1 VIPRAYWRFVLVTR
15 RFLPLAWAYL
25 RDRRRWLLFGG
36 RRDVGPEMHRQRAE
50 HLLDAI
56 LALGPTFIKLG
67 QLLSTRP
74 DLLPRVYVDVLS
86 RLQDQVPPAD
96 WAEASGVLDDAVGGA
111 DAYDGF
117 DTEPVSGAS
126 LGQVY
131 LAELD
136 GQRVAVKVRRPGVE
150 SLVEADLR
158 VIRWLLPL
166 VKRFVGKSRS
176 FSLTNLADEFD
187 QVIHE
192 EMDYEREAR
201 MLTEIRENLA
211 DNDRVRIPAVM
222 HSHSTGS
229 VLTMEY
235 VEGTKVTD
243 VDGLDSMDVDR
254 HAVAET
260 LQRAYL
266 RMIVDDGVF
275 HADPH
280 PGNIAVQRDGT
291 VVFYDFGMSGRVSG
305 YIQDRIVEFYIA
317 VADRDIDGILDALT
331 AMGTLAP
338 DADRETMGAVMELA
352 IADARGEDIEE
363 YRVRGIVERIENT
376 IYEFPFRLPA
386 NLALVLRVATV
397 VEGVCVT
404 LDPDYDFIAVATA
417 YLTEQGY
424 REEGAPRTPSERSAR
439 PRPPRCG
446 CPPSWRA
453 SSTTWTASSSR
464 SGRRS
469 AIRTASSTASLPVSS
484 TGCWPRLARSRRP
497 SCSASAARSR
507 PRSRPGSHSLC
518 CTSSGGRS
526 TTAAASPPSPNSPGR
541 TSASGTKRRPLIR
554 VTPSTCWTSSES
566 GWRPLAGWS
575 RHRLDQRLR
584 IRVADGHAD
593 ADVAELRVL
602 NGEIE
607 GIDRGGAL
615 PHPELEGVVV
625 EGSETAV
632 PNRVTNLAPLD
643 PPGDAIQPV
652 RGRRNGPLVGRD
664 LGVGKQGPHGV
675 RNPFGNLG
683 RLDRGADSHIGPIGD
698 PDRIV
703 RGLWGRHSWLAP
715 TVTTS
720 SPAIAS
726 GPSRSSRRIRS

>member
-15 RFLPLAWAYL
+15 RFLPLALAYL
-25 RDRRRWLLFGG
+25 RDRRRWVLFGG
-36 RRDVGPEMHRQRAE
+36 RRDVGAETQRRRAE

-96 WAEASGVLDDAVGGA
+96 WADARTVLDDAVGGA
-111 DAYDGF
+111 DAYDAF
-117 DTEPVSGAS
+117 DTEPISGAS

-136 GQRVAVKVRRPGVE
+136 GRRVAVKVRRPGVE

-158 VIRWLLPL
+158 VIRWLLPI
-166 VKRFVGKSRS
+166 VKRFVGESRS
-176 FSLTNLADEFD
+176 FSLANLADEFD

-201 MLTEIRENLA
+201 MLTEIRDNFA
-211 DNDRVRIPAVM
+211 DNDRVRIPATVE
-222 HSHSTGS
+222 SHSTAS

-235 VEGTKVTD
+235 VEGTKVTE
-243 VDGLDSMDVDR
+243 VDELDAMGVDR

-305 YIQDRIVEFYIA
+305 YIQDRIVDFYIA
-317 VADRDIDGILDALT
+317 VADRNIDGILDALT

-352 IADARGEDIEE
+352 IADARGEDIED

-404 LDPDYDFIAVATA
+404 LDPDYDFISVATA

-424 REEGAPRTPSERSAR
+424 REEGA
-439 PRPPRCG
+439 
-446 CPPSWRA
+446 
-453 SSTTWTASSSR
+453 
-464 SGRRS
+464 RRV
-469 AIRTASSTASLPVSS
+469 AE
-484 TGCWPRLARSRRP
+484 
-497 SCSASAARSR
+497 SAARTL
-507 PRSRPGSHSLC
+507 GE
-518 CTSSGGRS
+518 
-526 TTAAASPPSPNSPGR
+526 AAASTVRVP
-541 TSASGTKRRPLIR
+541 TK
-554 VTPSTCWTSSES
+554 
-566 GWRPLAGWS
+566 
-575 RHRLDQRLR
+575 
-584 IRVADGHAD
+584 
-593 ADVAELRVL
+593 
-602 NGEIE
+602 
-607 GIDRGGAL
+607 
-615 PHPELEGVVV
+615 LEGV
-625 EGSETAV
+625 
-632 PNRVTNLAPLD
+632 LD
-643 PPGDAIQPV
+643 D
-652 RGRRNGPLVGRD
+652 
-664 LGVGKQGPHGV
+664 
-675 RNPFGNLG
+675 
-683 RLDRGADSHIGPIGD
+683 LDREQLTINAAVRD
-698 PDRIV
+698 PDGVFDRLAARLIY
-703 RGLWGRHSWLAP
+703 GLLAAVGALSTALLFSVGSP
-715 TVTTS
+715 LPATVAAVLTLPVLYLLRRS
-720 SPAIAS
+720 FRDRSGIAAQPQFTRQNLRKRDEES
-726 GPSRSSRRIRS
+726 AAADGDEIDLLTET